1 MFDPNATLLAANS
14 IFTVVV
20 EGASDAGAAA
30 FLRGGSGRAPTLRGR
45 AGGATM
51 GVRAEGAWP
60 GSLIVFGKEFVL
72 AEGPHP
78 QPENGASSGDA
89 RSESGVGWL
98 DVLLIVVVYL
108 LISVLAGSAVG
119 VLGPSLF
126 TTAGVLLILA
136 TSAGAAIASV
146 AIVVVARGH
155 LVAASV
161 GLRRVSARWLLAG
174 VGLGLVGWLLTRGV
188 VLAYFWVTGDTTNP
202 QAGLVSAAQGT
213 LAQFGLTLLVA
224 GLAVPFGEELL
235 YRGVLYTWLRR
246 WGIVIA
252 ASGSALIF
260 GFTHGLNVVFPATV
274 LLGVLLALAYERS
287 GSIWP
292 GVVGHVVYN
301 LLVFSAA
308 RLLVL

>member
-1 MFDPNATLLAANS
+1 
-14 IFTVVV
+14 
-20 EGASDAGAAA
+20 
-30 FLRGGSGRAPTLRGR
+30 
-45 AGGATM
+45 M

-72 AEGPHP
+72 AEEPHP
-78 QPENGASSGDA
+78 QPENGASSRDGL
-89 RSESGVGWL
+89 RERGVGWL

-161 GLRRVSARWLLAG
+161 GLRRVSARWLFAG

-202 QAGLVSAAQGT
+202 QAGLVTAAQGT

-252 ASGSALIF
+252 ASGSALVF

-308 RLLVL
+308 RLLVW